1 MGRHGLPLPGSFCRT
16 VYARLTMT
24 VQAHGMR
31 VSASSTNAA
40 VRDAPVARRAGGA
53 GFSLSEGASGTVRTG
68 SGHLQ
73 AVSGLDV
80 LVALQGVEDKTER
93 RKRAVRRGQTALD
106 ALDALK
112 LGVLTGSLDQ
122 PALNRLKAAAADLT
136 AATGEPG
143 LDQVLAD
150 IDLRVQVEIAKLSRR

>member
-1 MGRHGLPLPGSFCRT
+1 
-16 VYARLTMT
+16 MT

-31 VSASSTNAA
+31 VLASSPHST
-40 VRDAPVARRAGGA
+40 VRDAPAARRAGGG
-53 GFSLSEGASGTVRTG
+53 GFSLGDSASGATRVG
-68 SGHLQ
+68 SGQLQ
-73 AVSGLDV
+73 AISGLDV
-80 LVALQGVEDKTER
+80 LVALQGVEDKAER
-93 RKRAVRRGQTALD
+93 RKRAVRRGQSALD

-136 AATGEPG
+136 SETGEPG
-143 LDQVLAD
+143 LDRVLAE

>member
-1 MGRHGLPLPGSFCRT
+1 
-16 VYARLTMT
+16 
-24 VQAHGMR
+24 MR
-31 VSASSTNAA
+31 VSASSTHST
-40 VRDAPVARRAGGA
+40 VRDTPLARRAGGGA
-53 GFSLSEGASGTVRTG
+53 FSLGDSASGATRVG
-68 SGHLQ
+68 SGQLQ
-73 AVSGLDV
+73 AISGLDV

-136 AATGEPG
+136 SETGEPG
-143 LDQVLAD
+143 LDRVLAE